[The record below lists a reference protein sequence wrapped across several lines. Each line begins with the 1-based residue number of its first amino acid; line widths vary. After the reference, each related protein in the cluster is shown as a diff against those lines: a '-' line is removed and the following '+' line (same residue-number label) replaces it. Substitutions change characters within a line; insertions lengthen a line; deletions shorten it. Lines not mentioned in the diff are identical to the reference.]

1 MRRLEDDETETCPS
15 KQVDHDEAV
24 GDAPTAA
31 AGRLLPERERR
42 LFAWAAGIPRPTAHR
57 ALGPA
62 EVPLFAARCLA
73 SCAGRFGCRSLAR
86 LGLLSDAGRYV
97 GCARE
102 CFGRPGLLLT
112 AGMLRGRVT
121 AACEL
126 LRVEDGALRGAE
138 SGVDAAAL
146 IGRELV
152 RGGRSSL

>member
-62 EVPLFAARCLA
+62 EVPLFAVRCSLPRLVRWTLRLPKPRPAGAVERRRAVRWLRARVLRPA
-73 SCAGRFGCRSLAR
+73 RAAVDGRDAEREGYG
-86 LGLLSDAGRYV
+86 GLR
-97 GCARE
+97 
-102 CFGRPGLLLT
+102 
-112 AGMLRGRVT
+112 
-121 AACEL
+121 
-126 LRVEDGALRGAE
+126 
-138 SGVDAAAL
+138 AAA
-146 IGRELV
+146 
-152 RGGRSSL
+152 GGGWRAARR